1 MALSARQ
8 KVLQKHVQLTNFPI
22 NQSVSAGGSNASVGN
37 NESANMQN
45 PYLMRGH
52 LPLAQHAEA
61 IVCRG
66 DDAHAPSAH
75 GSKQNAVTA
84 FAPKKRQ
91 NVKPARYGSAQAFHR
106 SMTLSPLY
114 TLSTE

>member
-52 LPLAQHAEA
+52 LPRCAT
-61 IVCRG
+61 R
-66 DDAHAPSAH
+66 
-75 GSKQNAVTA
+75 
-84 FAPKKRQ
+84 
-91 NVKPARYGSAQAFHR
+91 R
-106 SMTLSPLY
+106 SYRLQR
-114 TLSTE
+114 

>member
-1 MALSARQ
+1 MTYCATVRAFLQTMALSARQ

-52 LPLAQHAEA
+52 LPRCAT
-61 IVCRG
+61 R
-66 DDAHAPSAH
+66 
-75 GSKQNAVTA
+75 
-84 FAPKKRQ
+84 
-91 NVKPARYGSAQAFHR
+91 R
-106 SMTLSPLY
+106 SYRLQRR
-114 TLSTE
+114 